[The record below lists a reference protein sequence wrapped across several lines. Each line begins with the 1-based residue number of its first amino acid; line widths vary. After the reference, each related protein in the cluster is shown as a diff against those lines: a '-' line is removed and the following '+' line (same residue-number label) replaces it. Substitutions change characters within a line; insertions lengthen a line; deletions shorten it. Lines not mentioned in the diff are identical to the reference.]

1 MEGEMLSGQ
10 KSPFQLLME
19 DVKRRA
25 LEDAAKKIDA
35 LAGNDAYTQAWKV
48 AARVVR
54 EMKP

>member
-1 MEGEMLSGQ
+1 MLSGQ